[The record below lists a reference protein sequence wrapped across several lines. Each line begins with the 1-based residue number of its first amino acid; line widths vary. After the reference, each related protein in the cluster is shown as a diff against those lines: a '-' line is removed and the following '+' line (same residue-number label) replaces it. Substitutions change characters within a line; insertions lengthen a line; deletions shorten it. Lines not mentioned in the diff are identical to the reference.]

1 MPWIVQLEVQT
12 EQILLYRQ
20 KLDAGARKRIELDF
34 PLLEE
39 KLVELEKLL
48 NQIELGLGEISLE
61 FQILRSG
68 RRLGL
73 ISSQA
78 LPLELTFGLKLLEIE
93 KGQFMLFALEKLGDG
108 KRERE
113 AVRIARYDIA
123 GGCGRVDEHKVPQ
136 TDCR

>member
-1 MPWIVQLEVQT
+1 MPETLQLEVQT
-12 EQILLYRQ
+12 EQILPHRQ
-20 KLDAGARKRIELDF
+20 KLNARASERIELDF

-48 NQIELGLGEISLE
+48 YQIELGLGQISLE

-78 LPLELTFGLKLLEIE
+78 LHLELTFGLKLLEIE
-93 KGQFMLFALEKLGDG
+93 KGQLMLFALENFGDG
-108 KRERE
+108 ER
-113 AVRIARYDIA
+113 
-123 GGCGRVDEHKVPQ
+123 
-136 TDCR
+136 

>member
-1 MPWIVQLEVQT
+1 MPETLQLEVQSD
-12 EQILLYRQ
+12 QILPYRQ
-20 KLDAGARKRIELDF
+20 KLNTRARERIELDF
-34 PLLEE
+34 SLLEE
-39 KLVELEKLL
+39 KLVEFKKLL
-48 NQIELGLGEISLE
+48 HLGELGLGQISLE
-61 FQILRSG
+61 FQILRPG

-93 KGQFMLFALEKLGDG
+93 KGQLMFFALENLGDG

-113 AVRIARYDIA
+113 AVCIARYDIA